1 MSKKISLLFTLFIII
16 VGVIVFFAIRKDY
29 HEIMPLFS
37 KLNIWWLLIAIG
49 LFILYNLLDVVF
61 YYYAFKKED
70 SEYTFSDALQM
81 QQVGNFFSLIDP
93 FGGSG
98 NAVEP
103 VVLKKQGVSLQYGT
117 SIVMLTFIS
126 YQSIL
131 IIFTSIIIFTHL
143 HLVSVNSFMA
153 FFIFLGYV
161 INFVVIVGVYLGSV
175 SVKFQ
180 STLIRIISF
189 FLRKFKFIK
198 DPESIINNVDQ
209 TFTGFRSDFKGLFKK
224 RDILIYR
231 LITDFLKL
239 CVYFSITYFLIKSLN
254 IPMYHQ
260 DFIKVFV
267 FTSFVYMVSSI
278 TPTPG
283 SVGGAEATFLVVF
296 GPLLHGATSSVMLLW
311 RTIVTYLPILIGFV
325 FFALLSKKS
334 KYQKKLEEK
343 K

>member
-1 MSKKISLLFTLFIII
+1 MSKKISLLFTLFIVI
-16 VGVIVFFAIRKDY
+16 VGAIVFFAIRKDY

-37 KLNIWWLLIAIG
+37 KLNVLWLLVAIG

-61 YYYAFKKED
+61 YYYAFRKEKRD
-70 SEYTFSDALQM
+70 YTFINALQM

-103 VVLKKQGVSLQYGT
+103 VILKKQGISIQYGT

-126 YQSIL
+126 YQAIL
-131 IIFTSIIIFTHL
+131 IIFTSAIIFTHL
-143 HLVSVNSFMA
+143 NLISVNSVMG
-153 FFIFLGYV
+153 FFIFLGYI
-161 INFVVIVGVYLGSV
+161 INFIVIAGLFLGSV
-175 SVKFQ
+175 SVKIQNF
-180 STLIRIISF
+180 LIRIISF
-189 FLRKFKFIK
+189 FIRKLRFIK
-198 DPESIINNVDQ
+198 KPEKMINNIID
-209 TFTGFRSDFKGLFKK
+209 TFTGFRSDFKNLFKQ
-224 RDILIYR
+224 RQLLIYR

-239 CVYFSITYFLIKSLN
+239 TVYFSITYFLIKALN

-296 GPLLHGATSSVMLLW
+296 GTLLHGATSSVMLLW
-311 RTIVTYLPILIGFV
+311 RTLVTYLPMLIGF
-325 FFALLSKKS
+325 FFAAFVMKK
-334 KYQKKLEEK
+334 KKEK
-343 K
+343 S